1 MKNLKFIIAGIV
13 FGIVMA
19 KSEAFSWFRIQ
30 EMFRFQSF
38 HMYGIIGTAVTL
50 GVLGVYLIKKYHIRD
65 FKGNPINFYP
75 KEKAIFRYIGGGTI
89 FGLGWALSGACP
101 GPMVVNIGYGYLS
114 MIIVFLFAIIGT
126 YIYGLLKDKLPH

>member
-1 MKNLKFIIAGIV
+1 MKHLKFIIAGIV

-50 GVLGVYLIKKYHIRD
+50 GVLGVFLIKKFGIRD
-65 FKGNPINFYP
+65 SSGNPINFYP
-75 KEKAIFRYIGGGTI
+75 KEKAFIRYISGGTI
-89 FGLGWALSGACP
+89 FGLGWGLSGACP

-114 MIIVFLFAIIGT
+114 MIVVFAFAILGT
-126 YIYGLLKDKLPH
+126 YFYGIIKNKLPH